1 MPAKK
6 CFNCPKSK
14 NPLGIEVGYSMQD
27 IGNYNM
33 EIVQFGFKVEPLF
46 KYGFGFNTGIN
57 LQGYSRNLFENQL
70 FNNGFEA
77 YAVNI
82 PVHLEYRFNFSKWF
96 NIFAF
101 GGAGINFYTESS
113 FSEFTYPVSLDYGA
127 GLRINRIQFTLGKK
141 FTFR

>member
-1 MPAKK
+1 
-6 CFNCPKSK
+6 
-14 NPLGIEVGYSMQD
+14 
-27 IGNYNM
+27 M

-127 GLRINRIQFTLGKK
+127 GLRINRIQFTLGKSSLLGDFK
-141 FTFR
+141 DFNKIGQDIKPYKQLSTTLAYMF